1 MKPVGGAAFLQ
12 GPETVYLGLGTNI
25 GDRAGHLK
33 EALLALATHPEI
45 QVKAVS
51 RVYETEY
58 VGPGTQDPYLNA
70 CVELATRLRPRVLLA
85 ILKGAEERQGRQ
97 LDGHMKPR
105 TIDLDILMFGSRVI
119 NSDGLTV
126 PHREMRDRAFVMEPL
141 AELAA
146 TVKFPDSGETIA
158 FVCAKI
164 RRKSGPW
171 IKTRVDLSLDN
182 PLPDNN
188 KEGWRAALAVHSR

>member
-1 MKPVGGAAFLQ
+1 M
-12 GPETVYLGLGTNI
+12 
-25 GDRAGHLK
+25 D
-33 EALLALATHPEI
+33 
-45 QVKAVS
+45 
-51 RVYETEY
+51 
-58 VGPGTQDPYLNA
+58 
-70 CVELATRLRPRVLLA
+70 
-85 ILKGAEERQGRQ
+85 
-97 LDGHMKPR
+97 
-105 TIDLDILMFGSRVI
+105 
-119 NSDGLTV
+119 SDGLTV